1 MLQFTTYH
9 KLLRISL
16 AVVTCVLVFQS
27 GLLSDVTAQL
37 TTQTARYMANAVG
50 VTVGVAPT
58 ELNTLTAD
66 LTKRE
71 TALAAREQALSEREI
86 NIGLNG
92 EGGGLSQTT
101 TTFLLATVLFIL
113 LVLVIL
119 NYILDFM
126 RARRTRALPQ
136 SDPVPA

>member
-9 KLLRISL
+9 KILRISL

-37 TTQTARYMANAVG
+37 TTETARYMANAVG

-58 ELNTLTAD
+58 ELNTITAD

-71 TALAAREQALSEREI
+71 TALAAREQALNEREI

-92 EGGGLSQTT
+92 EGGGLSQST

-126 RARRTRALPQ
+126 RARRTRALSQ
-136 SDPVPA
+136 ADSVPA

>member
-9 KLLRISL
+9 KILRISL

-37 TTQTARYMANAVG
+37 TTETARYMANAVG

-58 ELNTLTAD
+58 ELNTITAD

-71 TALAAREQALSEREI
+71 TALAAREQALNDREI

-92 EGGGLSQTT
+92 EGGGLSQST

-126 RARRTRALPQ
+126 RARRTRALSPAD
-136 SDPVPA
+136 SVPA